1 MNAVIYIFIFLI
13 GITFGSFFTLAV
25 YRIPLGKNIT
35 HERSFCPNC
44 NHKLG
49 FLDLI
54 PIFSYI
60 FLGGKCRYCKQKI
73 RPRYLI
79 LELLSGIVFVL
90 FAVSIKLDIYT
101 LSIEKIA
108 YLIFGLLYI
117 AGLFIISG
125 IDKEK
130 IQIQS
135 ELIIYLTVVQTM
147 YIIYLYTLGNVN
159 MYRYVIYLAILAIL
173 TTINTIYYKKNLKD
187 SYTINI
193 LSLLSLITMFSYEQG
208 TILTVIF
215 TLLAVSIKMIIDKIK
230 KKRVKCIKEDEKN
243 KTGLPIG
250 FYLCVTNIITL
261 LTYNF
266 IAFYNL

>member
-159 MYRYVIYLAILAIL
+159 MYR
-173 TTINTIYYKKNLKD
+173 
-187 SYTINI
+187 
-193 LSLLSLITMFSYEQG
+193 
-208 TILTVIF
+208 
-215 TLLAVSIKMIIDKIK
+215 
-230 KKRVKCIKEDEKN
+230 
-243 KTGLPIG
+243 
-250 FYLCVTNIITL
+250 
-261 LTYNF
+261 
-266 IAFYNL
+266 

>member
-1 MNAVIYIFIFLI
+1 MNVIISIFTFLI

-25 YRIPLGKNIT
+25 YRIPLGKDIT

-73 RPRYLI
+73 RPRYLL

-90 FAVSIKLDIYT
+90 FAFSIKMNIFA
-101 LSIEKIA
+101 LSVPKIV
-108 YLIFGLLYI
+108 YLVFGLLYI

-130 IQIQS
+130 IQIQN
-135 ELIIYLTVVQTM
+135 ELIIYLTIVQTM
-147 YIIYLYTLGNVN
+147 YIIYLYTLGNVA
-159 MYRYVIYLAILAIL
+159 MYRYVIYFMII
-173 TTINTIYYKKNLKD
+173 IC
-187 SYTINI
+187 
-193 LSLLSLITMFSYEQG
+193 LL
-208 TILTVIF
+208 V
-215 TLLAVSIKMIIDKIK
+215 IDKIK
-230 KKRVKCIKEDEKN
+230 PSYTLD
-243 KTGLPIG
+243 
-250 FYLCVTNIITL
+250 IITYML
-261 LTYNF
+261 LVLLYIGTDLMIFIIATTLIAIALKNIADKLRKNDSKPAIGAIFSIVSIASIIIQNF
-266 IAFYNL
+266 ITI